1 MGNSW
6 RDRDF
11 HHREE
16 GISFPFIQVVHQPGQ
31 IDPRPERGGLFQPA
45 KEAEVAGA
53 NIPGVAAKF
62 HCGGGPIEGAFA
74 PSLEIAVLKTRE
86 MLVAGRGDKQRRVA
100 EFGPGVHSKVQAA
113 CLFRSE
119 DGNPIGPV
127 MLTVKS
133 TVAKAFWSALRD
145 HRSDVR
151 AATGGK
157 APAYAF
163 YWRFGATGTEQTD
176 EGGTVTSFG
185 RIQEGAF
192 DPDAA
197 YVGDG
202 ALDSLD
208 WEELEAWAEAWNGN
222 GHSKSHSG
230 GSAPSGSASADQW
243 ETITTLLDDVGY
255 VTEETQAAAI
265 VGAGYD
271 PTSLSTQDAEAL
283 IERLEVYK
291 KQQAEAKKATAAK

>member
-1 MGNSW
+1 MGSW
-6 RDRDF
+6 KDRDF

-16 GISFPFIQVVHQPGQ
+16 GITFPFIQVIHQPGQ
-31 IDPRPERGGLFQPA
+31 VEPRPDFGGLFQPV
-45 KEAEVAGA
+45 KEAEGAGV
-53 NIPGVAAKF
+53 NIPGVVAKF
-62 HCGGGPIEGAFA
+62 HCRSGAVEGIFA
-74 PSLEIAVLKTRE
+74 SGLDIAVLKTRE
-86 MLVAGRGDKQRRVA
+86 MLFTGRGENQRRVT
-100 EFGPGVHSKVQAA
+100 EFGPGVHSKVQVA
-113 CLFRSE
+113 CLVRGE
-119 DGNPIGPV
+119 DGPIGPV

-133 TVAKAFWSALRD
+133 TVAKAFWSALRG
-145 HRSDVR
+145 HRTDVR

-163 YWRFGATGTEQTD
+163 YWHFGAAGMEQTD
-176 EGGTVTSFG
+176 EGGTVTSFE
-185 RIQEGAF
+185 RIQEGNF

-197 YVGDG
+197 YVGDE
-202 ALDSLD
+202 ALDALD
-208 WEELEAWAEAWNGN
+208 WEELETWANAWSGN

-283 IERLEVYK
+283 IERLEAYK
-291 KQQAEAKKATAAK
+291 KEKAKKAAAAK

>member
-1 MGNSW
+1 MGNNW

-31 IDPRPERGGLFQPA
+31 IDPRPEFGGLYQPD
-45 KEAEVAGA
+45 KEAEAAGA
-53 NIPGVAAKF
+53 KIPGVVAKF
-62 HCGGGPIEGAFA
+62 HCGGGPIEGTFA
-74 PSLEIAVLKTRE
+74 PSLEIAMLKTRE
-86 MLVAGRGDKQRRVA
+86 MLVAGRGENQRRVA
-100 EFGPGVHSKVQAA
+100 EFAPGVHSKVQVA
-113 CLFRSE
+113 CLVRGE
-119 DGNPIGPV
+119 DGPIGPV

-133 TVAKAFWSALRD
+133 TVAKAFWLALRD
-145 HRSDVR
+145 HRNDVR

-163 YWRFGATGTEQTD
+163 YWRFGAIGMEKTD

-185 RIQEGAF
+185 RIREGDF

-197 YVGDG
+197 YVGDE
-202 ALDSLD
+202 ALDALD
-208 WEELEAWAEAWNGN
+208 WAELETWADAWNGN
-222 GHSKSHSG
+222 GNGHKG
-230 GSAPSGSASADQW
+230 NAAGSAPSGSASADQW
-243 ETITTLLDDVGY
+243 DTITTLLDDVGY

-271 PTSLSTQDAEAL
+271 PTSLSAQDAEAL
-283 IERLEVYK
+283 IKRLEAY
-291 KQQAEAKKATAAK
+291 KQQKTEKKAAEAK